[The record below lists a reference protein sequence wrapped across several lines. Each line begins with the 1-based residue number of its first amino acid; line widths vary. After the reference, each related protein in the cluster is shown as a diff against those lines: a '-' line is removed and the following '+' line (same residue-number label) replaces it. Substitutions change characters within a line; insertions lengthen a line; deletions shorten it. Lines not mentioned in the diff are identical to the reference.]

1 VSYHQSRIRSSYIP
15 ELRASFKAF
24 EAKIRKIY
32 LDTTGNSSDLS
43 SEFSILREALFSP
56 NVDDDTLDRHSRLVL
71 AAYDLRRSSNLEQML
86 NNSSR
91 ASSTSKKLWVN
102 ICLIARLRVTFEKFK
117 ETALTFPSFTHI
129 TITLVSRPPAPAS
142 PPHRLLNLRETFD
155 ILGLNTKKNTVQAVM
170 GQEWIL
176 SRLERE
182 FMKRQRQ
189 KLNIH
194 AEVQL
199 LMHLNIANTAGSGI
213 FPYIGCSKLCCF
225 MCHSFIQSYGHFN
238 ARGCHG
244 RLFKPWTIPNMEL
257 LLSEQVRRIIEAVIS
272 LQNEI
277 VKKLVT
283 PVAGKV
289 RLERT
294 SVFGGS
300 SLIGTQHDEI
310 PARQAQIDRLIVK
323 AEQDRVAEKF
333 RR

>member
-1 VSYHQSRIRSSYIP
+1 
-15 ELRASFKAF
+15 
-24 EAKIRKIY
+24 
-32 LDTTGNSSDLS
+32 
-43 SEFSILREALFSP
+43 
-56 NVDDDTLDRHSRLVL
+56 
-71 AAYDLRRSSNLEQML
+71 M
-86 NNSSR
+86 
-91 ASSTSKKLWVN
+91 
-102 ICLIARLRVTFEKFK
+102 
-117 ETALTFPSFTHI
+117 
-129 TITLVSRPPAPAS
+129 
-142 PPHRLLNLRETFD
+142 
-155 ILGLNTKKNTVQAVM
+155 LGLNTEKDTVQAVM
-170 GQEWIL
+170 GQKWTL
-176 SRLERE
+176 SQLERK

-199 LMHLNIANTAGSGI
+199 LIHLNTANASGSEI

-225 MCHSFIQSYGHFN
+225 MCYSFIQSYGHFN

-244 RLFKPWTIPNMEL
+244 RLFKPWTVPKVEL
-257 LLSEQVRRIIEAVIS
+257 LLPRQVDRIREAVIS

-300 SLIGTQHDEI
+300 SLIGSQHQEI
-310 PARQAQIDRLIVK
+310 EARRAQIDHLIVK
-323 AEQDRVAEKF
+323 ADQDRVAEMF